1 MALSEKSET
10 FRGHALLLLQAE
22 FADAGADLVQRL
34 RDDLV
39 EFGRRRRDREAYTLL
54 DHRAVFRRGDDGNE
68 VAVQQVD
75 DGLRRAGAGADAE
88 PAEAHEIEALLRQ
101 R

>member
-1 MALSEKSET
+1 MALSEKSAT

-39 EFGRRRRDREAYTLL
+39 ELGWRRRDREGGRLL
-54 DHRAVFRRGDDGNE
+54 DHRAVFGGGDGGDGM
-68 VAVQQVD
+68 AVQQVEE
-75 DGLRRAGAGADAE
+75 GQGRAGAGADAE
-88 PAEAHEIEALLRQ
+88 PAEAHEIDALL
-101 R
+101 